1 MENSIIVN
9 RNLQPSKE
17 EKEEKELEKKKKNN
31 IKIYSIYR
39 IFSWDLIF
47 YYAIIYLFLTIEKKI
62 TASQVLQF
70 DAFYILFRC
79 ISQIPS
85 TLLIQKIGKRRSLIL
100 ANAIAVI
107 HVLVIIF
114 AQDFNMLIFSQF
126 LCAFA
131 YIIKGTCET
140 DMLYDSLEHNDKR
153 GSNFAKIDGR
163 AMSRYYFIDAI
174 SAVLSGFL
182 FVVSPYIPMYLCFF
196 ILFMTFFLSMK
207 FKDIHPGRGK
217 MQIKEEI
224 KIIKL
229 GYKNIFRSKRL
240 KSLLVFNALFVGLL
254 KILQNIRNTVLLE
267 IGIPKQYFGIIF
279 AVMGIITGIA
289 ARSQGIIHKKFRN
302 RTLTFLAGPTAI
314 SCLFMGLIMLCNFEF
329 KIKLLSIII
338 LFAIQYAM
346 KGPYYVVIKRYFNN
360 FTTSDK
366 RIKIS
371 TANNLCENAIASVLI
386 FAASYLLEKVSI
398 EYTTIIIGCISTIV
412 FVSLLDYMR
421 GTVGLKPEEYSP
433 KEIL

>member
-1 MENSIIVN
+1 MENGIIEN
-9 RNLQPSKE
+9 QTLQSSKE
-17 EKEEKELEKKKKNN
+17 ERELEKKKKNN
-31 IKIYSIYR
+31 IKIYPIYR

-79 ISQIPS
+79 ITQIPC
-85 TLLIQKIGKRRSLIL
+85 TLIIQKIGKRRSLIL
-100 ANAIAVI
+100 ANAIGVI

-114 AQDFNMLIFSQF
+114 AQDFNMLIFSQL

-140 DMLYDSLEHNDKR
+140 DMLYDSLEHNEKR
-153 GSNFAKIDGR
+153 GSNFAKIDGT

-174 SAVLSGFL
+174 SAGLAGFF
-182 FVVSPYIPMYLCFF
+182 FVIDPYIPMYLCFF
-196 ILFMTFFLSMK
+196 ILFITFFLSIK
-207 FKDIHPGRGK
+207 FEDIHPGKGK
-217 MQIKEEI
+217 MQIKEEM

-229 GYKNIFRSKRL
+229 GYKNIFRSNRL
-240 KSLLVFNALFVGLL
+240 KSLLVFNAIFVGLL
-254 KILQNIRNTVLLE
+254 KILQNIRNTVLIR
-267 IGIPKQYFGIIF
+267 IGIPEQYFGIIF

-289 ARSQGIIHKKFRN
+289 ARNQGRIHKKFRN
-302 RTLTFLAGPTAI
+302 KTLTFLAMPTAM
-314 SCLFMGLIMLCNFEF
+314 SCLFMGFIMLCNMNFE
-329 KIKLLSIII
+329 IKLGIII
-338 LFAIQYAM
+338 IIFAIQYAM
-346 KGPYYVVIKRYFNN
+346 KGPYYVLIKRYFNN

-386 FAASYLLEKVSI
+386 FAASYLLENVSI
-398 EYTTIIIGCISTIV
+398 EYTIIVIGCISTVI
-412 FVSLLDYMR
+412 FVSLLDYMK